1 MAMNRSLISSLIRLE
16 AKPGMKNTALS
27 APSDRPILAIDVGAG
42 TQDVL
47 LYDPARE
54 PENCLKLVLPSQT
67 QIVGGRV
74 RQAPASGLPIHLRGE
89 LMGGGASSDAM
100 QDHLAAGLA
109 LSATADAART
119 IHNDLERVR

>member
-1 MAMNRSLISSLIRLE
+1 M
-16 AKPGMKNTALS
+16 
-27 APSDRPILAIDVGAG
+27 
-42 TQDVL
+42 L

-74 RQAPASGLPIHLRGE
+74 REATAAGLPVHLRGE

-100 QDHLAAGLA
+100 QRPSRGWAG
-109 LSATADAART
+109 SFRDGGRRS
-119 IHNDLERVR
+119 HDPQ

>member
-27 APSDRPILAIDVGAG
+27 APATAQILAIDVGAG

-67 QIVGGRV
+67 QIVAARV
-74 RQAPASGLPIHLRGE
+74 REATAARLPIHLCGA

-100 QDHLAAGLA
+100 KDHLA
-109 LSATADAART
+109 
-119 IHNDLERVR
+119 